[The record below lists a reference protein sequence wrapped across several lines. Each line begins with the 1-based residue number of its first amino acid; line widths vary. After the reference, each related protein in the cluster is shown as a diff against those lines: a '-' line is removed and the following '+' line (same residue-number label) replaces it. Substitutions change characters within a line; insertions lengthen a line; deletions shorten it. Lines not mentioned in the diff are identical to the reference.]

1 MTPELAILM
10 GLPGA
15 GKSTFYRERL
25 AATHRHVSKDLLQ
38 NAKNKQARQDA
49 LVREALSGRQSVAVD
64 NTNISPAERGP
75 IIVIARELGAR
86 VVGHYIEATTREA
99 VARNERREEKK
110 GRVPKV
116 AIFTCAKRLVPPSIE
131 EGFDALHT
139 WRVAEDGSFVQITQ
153 STRAEDQGLTTTD

>member
-1 MTPELAILM
+1 MTPEVAILV

-25 AATHRHVSKDLLQ
+25 AATHRHVSKDLLR

-49 LVREALSGRQSVAVD
+49 LVREALRAGESVAID
-64 NTNISPAERGP
+64 NTNVSAPERATV
-75 IIVIARELGAR
+75 ILIARELGAR

-99 VARNERREEKK
+99 VARNERRQEKE

-116 AIFTCAKRLVPPSIE
+116 AIFTCAKRLVPPSLE
-131 EGFDALHT
+131 EGFDALRT
-139 WRVAEDGSFVQITQ
+139 WRVTEEGAFIETAQ
-153 STRAEDQGLTTTD
+153 APAP

>member
-1 MTPELAILM
+1 MTPEVAILV

-25 AATHRHVSKDLLQ
+25 AATHRHVSKDLLR
-38 NAKNKQARQDA
+38 NAKNKQVRQDA
-49 LVREALSGRQSVAVD
+49 LVREALRLGQSVAVD
-64 NTNISPAERGP
+64 NTNVSPAERATV
-75 IIVIARELGAR
+75 IVIARELGAR

-99 VARNERREEKK
+99 VARNERREEKQ

-116 AIFTCAKRLVPPSIE
+116 AIFTCAKRLVPPSVE

-139 WRVAEDGSFVQITQ
+139 WRVSDEGGFVETTQ
-153 STRAEDQGLTTTD
+153 SLNH

>member
-1 MTPELAILM
+1 MTPEVAILV

-38 NAKNKQARQDA
+38 SAKNKQTRQDA
-49 LVREALSGRQSVAVD
+49 LVREALKAGPSVAVD
-64 NTNISPAERGP
+64 NTNVSQAERATV
-75 IIVIARELGAR
+75 IAIARELGAR

-116 AIFTCAKRLVPPSIE
+116 AIFTCAKRLVPPSLE

-139 WRVAEDGSFVQITQ
+139 WQVTVDGAFVDITNHQITK
-153 STRAEDQGLTTTD
+153 SPNY

>member
-1 MTPELAILM
+1 MTPEVAILV

-25 AATHRHVSKDLLQ
+25 AATHRHVSKDLLK

-49 LVREALSGRQSVAVD
+49 LVREALRAGSSVAVD
-64 NTNISPAERGP
+64 NTNVSPAERATV
-75 IIVIARELGAR
+75 IAIARELGAR
-86 VVGHYIEATTREA
+86 TVAHYIEATTREA

-116 AIFTCAKRLVPPSIE
+116 AIFTCAKRLVPPSLD
-131 EGFDALHT
+131 EGFDALHR
-139 WRVAEDGSFVQITQ
+139 WRVTEDGAFV
-153 STRAEDQGLTTTD
+153 ETTTSPNH

>member
-1 MTPELAILM
+1 MTPEVAILV

-25 AATHRHVSKDLLQ
+25 AATHRHVSKDLLR
-38 NAKNKQARQDA
+38 NASNKQARQDA
-49 LVREALSGRQSVAVD
+49 LVREALAAGQSVAVD
-64 NTNISPAERGP
+64 NTNVSPADRAT
-75 IIVIARELGAR
+75 IIELARERGAR

-99 VARNERREEKK
+99 IARNERREEKK

-116 AIFTCAKRLVPPSIE
+116 AIFTSAKRLVPPSLA

-139 WRVAEDGSFVQITQ
+139 WRVSDTGAFIEVTESP
-153 STRAEDQGLTTTD
+153 EH

>member
-1 MTPELAILM
+1 MTPEVAILV

-38 NAKNKQARQDA
+38 NAKSKQARQDA
-49 LVREALSGRQSVAVD
+49 LLREALRASQSAAVD
-64 NTNISPAERGP
+64 NTNVSPAERAA
-75 IIVIARELGAR
+75 IIAIARELGAR

-116 AIFTCAKRLVPPSIE
+116 AIFTCAKRLVPPSLE

-139 WRVAEDGSFVQITQ
+139 WRVTDEGAFVEI
-153 STRAEDQGLTTTD
+153 AHPPNH

>member
-1 MTPELAILM
+1 MTPEVAILV

-15 GKSTFYRERL
+15 GKSTFYRQRL
-25 AATHRHVSKDLLQ
+25 AATHRQVSKDLLQ

-49 LVREALSGRQSVAVD
+49 LVREALNAHQSVAVD
-64 NTNISPAERGP
+64 NTNVSPAERATV
-75 IIVIARELGAR
+75 ISIARELGAR
-86 VVGHYIEATTREA
+86 VVGHYIEATTRDA

-116 AIFTCAKRLVPPSIE
+116 AIFTCAKRLVPPSLV

-139 WRVAEDGSFVQITQ
+139 WRVSENGSFVEITG
-153 STRAEDQGLTTTD
+153 SSNH

>member
-1 MTPELAILM
+1 MTPEVAILV

-25 AATHRHVSKDLLQ
+25 AATHRHVSKDLLR
-38 NAKNKQARQDA
+38 NAKNKQVRQDA
-49 LVREALSGRQSVAVD
+49 LVREALRLGQSVAVD
-64 NTNISPAERGP
+64 NTNVSPAERATV
-75 IIVIARELGAR
+75 IVIARELGAR

-99 VARNERREEKK
+99 VARNERREERQ

-116 AIFTCAKRLVPPSIE
+116 AIFTCAKRLVPPSLE

-139 WRVAEDGSFVQITQ
+139 WRVSDEGGFVETTQ
-153 STRAEDQGLTTTD
+153 SPNH